1 MDWIDVL
8 SVGVGV
14 AVVGYSTFRLGR
26 DSGARREWKRQERV
40 RDMVMPVLDLH
51 AKRPLKFAIVT
62 YEFDRVDANTERFTA
77 TVVAHSYQKE
87 QASE

>member
-1 MDWIDVL
+1 
-8 SVGVGV
+8 
-14 AVVGYSTFRLGR
+14 
-26 DSGARREWKRQERV
+26 
-40 RDMVMPVLDLH
+40 MVMPVLDLH